1 MGCFYENG
9 LEFSCKRCSACC
21 GKTPGVVY
29 LSRQDLSLLAE
40 FHKTSEAEFISRYC
54 RWVMY
59 YGGIEVLALFEEK
72 NHDCVLWN
80 NGCSAYEA
88 RPVQCR
94 TWPFWSWIVAD
105 KESWDDCAKN
115 CPGMNQGKSWPKEF
129 IDQEKTKYDENIPL
143 SKEEWENSNN
153 ESK

>member
-72 NHDCVLWN
+72 IMTAFYGTMNARLTKQDLF
-80 NGCSAYEA
+80 SAA
-88 RPVQCR
+88 R
-94 TWPFWSWIVAD
+94 
-105 KESWDDCAKN
+105 
-115 CPGMNQGKSWPKEF
+115 G
-129 IDQEKTKYDENIPL
+129 L
-143 SKEEWENSNN
+143 SGAG
-153 ESK
+153 